1 MENNFEYSA
10 LVFSVGA
17 LCFFG
22 FLFFV
27 GYLFRPKPAGG
38 PISNLFNAFTGRDGS
53 IKEKIGDCLALALGI
68 FMVRVFWVY
77 NSTIVNVVVPVVMIW
92 FFKQS
97 FEKFKNNTFTKGTDY
112 HMERNG
118 EGYGF
123 LALGIWCFAYTL
135 YVSITWL
142 CFQ

>member
-27 GYLFRPKPAGG
+27 GYLFRPKPTGG
-38 PISNLFNAFTGRDGS
+38 PISNFFNIFTGRDGG
-53 IKEKIGDCLALALGI
+53 IDEKIGDCFALAFGI

-77 NSTIVNVVVPVVMIW
+77 NSTIVNVAVPIAMFW

-97 FEKFKNNTFTKGTDY
+97 FEKFKSNTFSKDTDY

-123 LALGIWCFAYTL
+123 LTLGVWSFAYML
-135 YVSITWL
+135 YVGITWL